1 MNTIEEKYSLC
12 ALNRIF
18 GFDPKTGH
26 SLVSHLGC
34 ASEAFRLS
42 EKDMNMIIGPYS
54 KYKGMINRR
63 ALDSAAEELERLS
76 SGNISFIGY
85 TEEEYP
91 QLLLDCEDAPL
102 GLYVRSRTPVNQISP
117 QERRVAVVGT
127 RDISPYGQEWCSRIV
142 DSMARTS
149 DRPGIVSGLALGTD
163 ICAHRQA
170 VRSGLPT
177 IAVMATGPE
186 AVYPH
191 RHREFA
197 EEMVY
202 TPGCALITD
211 YPPGTAP
218 LAVHFLRRN
227 RIIAGLSD
235 ATVLIESRIKGG
247 GMMTSRLAFSYN
259 REVYALPGRI
269 DDPRSQGCNLLIK
282 EKIAEAIDSAEGLLS
297 TMGMDARKPA
307 GQMSDKD
314 IIMECFMDSTD
325 SNTLTELIVVFGF
338 IRKNRGINLD
348 DLSAKTG
355 FSYSRIARLAG
366 MLEMEDLI
374 SMDLLQRCTVN
385 MRKSR

>member
-142 DSMARTS
+142 GSMARTS

-297 TMGMDARKPA
+297 TMGMDAKKPA
-307 GQMSDKD
+307 GQISDKD

>member
-102 GLYVRSRTPVNQISP
+102 GLYVRSRTPVNQIFP

-218 LAVHFLRRN
+218 LAVHFLRRT

-297 TMGMDARKPA
+297 TMGMDAKKPA
-307 GQMSDKD
+307 GQISDKD